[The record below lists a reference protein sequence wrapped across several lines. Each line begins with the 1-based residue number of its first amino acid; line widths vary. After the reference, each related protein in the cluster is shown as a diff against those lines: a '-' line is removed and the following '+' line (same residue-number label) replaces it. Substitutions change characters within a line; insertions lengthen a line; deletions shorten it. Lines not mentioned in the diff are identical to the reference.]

1 MWIRCMVSVYNN
13 GYQRTNGRSWF
24 LEGLLIGQIEVC
36 VDQLFTIATFMVD
49 YYIADIDTTGIVS
62 EISH

>member
-1 MWIRCMVSVYNN
+1 MVSVYNN

-36 VDQLFTIATFMVD
+36 EDQLFTIATFMVD
-49 YYIADIDTTGIVS
+49 YYYIADVDTTGIVS